1 MRIRI
6 KFHKTEAMRYT
17 GHLDLHKTWERA
29 IRRAQLPLAYSQ
41 GFHPQ
46 PKINLACAL
55 PLGMTSE
62 CELVDIWLESEIP
75 MQEIQDLLVPALP
88 PGIRLIEM
96 QAIEGREP
104 ALQTQVL
111 AAEYVITFLDPVPD
125 LAERVEAIQNSP
137 SLPRTRRNKVYD
149 LRPLV
154 EKIDSLPPDEAGLQ
168 RIQVRL
174 AARESATGRPE
185 ELVDAFGL
193 DAFTAR
199 YQRTALILNQAV
211 QPERVEST

>member
-6 KFHKTEAMRYT
+6 KFCKTEAMRYT
-17 GHLDLHKTWERA
+17 GHLDLHKAWERA

-62 CELVDIWLESEIP
+62 CELVDIWLESELP
-75 MQEIQDLLVPALP
+75 VEAIQAQLIPALP
-88 PGIRLIEM
+88 PGIRLIEL
-96 QAIEGREP
+96 QTIEGREP
-104 ALQTQVL
+104 ALQTQVT
-111 AAEYVITFLDPVPD
+111 AAEYVITFLDPVAD
-125 LAERVEAIQNSP
+125 LAERVEAVKNSP
-137 SLPRTRRNKVYD
+137 SLPRTRRNKNYD

-154 EKIDSLPPDEAGLQ
+154 EMIDCLLPDEAGLQ
-168 RIQVRL
+168 RVQVRL

-185 ELVDAFGL
+185 EFVDALGL
-193 DAFTAR
+193 DAFSAR
-199 YQRTALILNQAV
+199 YQRTALILNQAN